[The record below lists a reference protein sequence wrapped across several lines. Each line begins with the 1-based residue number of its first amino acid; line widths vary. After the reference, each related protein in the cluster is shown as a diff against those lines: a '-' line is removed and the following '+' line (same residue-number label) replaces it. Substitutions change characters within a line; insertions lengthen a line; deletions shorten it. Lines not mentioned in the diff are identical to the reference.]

1 MINAILLHGVWF
13 LKTIKDLKM
22 GTIWNQFRATHQNL
36 NLNLNEILSAGMW
49 KHTMTCEGKI
59 RTHARSHTRMHSL
72 SFERNQW
79 IIQCVQKRKKKHWLY
94 KQIFFW
100 VTFIFKIMW
109 YVQFIKL
116 QLNYLM
122 AKYYLFLATLN
133 WGSENTYYA
142 VNVAILTV
150 LRPKIVSWTFFSF
163 VYNIK

>member
-49 KHTMTCEGKI
+49 KHTMTCEGTI
-59 RTHARSHTRMHSL
+59 RTHARSHTHALIIIRKKSMNHSMC
-72 SFERNQW
+72 SE
-79 IIQCVQKRKKKHWLY
+79 KKKKHWLY

-122 AKYYLFLATLN
+122 AKYYLFLAILN

-163 VYNIK
+163 VYNII

>member
-1 MINAILLHGVWF
+1 MKPVQSNTSKSESESKWDFIGRYV
-13 LKTIKDLKM
+13 KTYYDMWRKDKDAC
-22 GTIWNQFRATHQNL
+22 TQPH
-36 NLNLNEILSAGMW
+36 
-49 KHTMTCEGKI
+49 
-59 RTHARSHTRMHSL
+59 THALIIIRKKSMNHSMC
-72 SFERNQW
+72 SE
-79 IIQCVQKRKKKHWLY
+79 KKKKHWLY

-122 AKYYLFLATLN
+122 AKYYIFLAILN

-163 VYNIK
+163 VYNII